1 LVNLA
6 LQQMQLYSFKG
17 IEGYVGDYAVA
28 VEFVRADGLR
38 LVMDA
43 VREGSS
49 STPTMASLVVIFY
62 ELMRHEDLL
71 SWDDDRI
78 DASFVAQVAANI
90 ETERSKRGLSLDEKT
105 LQHTLGILESLLCTP
120 NKYEMTQQS
129 ISVSSLLN
137 FLQSETPMVQ
147 CSALAL
153 FNTLFRLGDKS
164 R

>member
-1 LVNLA
+1 VNLA